1 MSAFPQGAGV
11 MRIAHEQPNAL
22 ACLHKAVEVYGVS
35 ERHDFLESI
44 LFLVWPSLLIGSIK
58 YTGISAQEALV
69 QTLGLQGVRC
79 QQCVR
84 PAPPTALLLVET
96 CIDEHS
102 WII

>member
-1 MSAFPQGAGV
+1 

-44 LFLVWPSLLIGSIK
+44 LFLVWPSLLIGSIQC
-58 YTGISAQEALV
+58 TRISAQEALV
-69 QTLGLQGVRC
+69 QMLGLQGVRC
-79 QQCVR
+79 RQHVH
-84 PAPPTALLLVET
+84 PAPPTVLPLVET

-102 WII
+102 WAI